1 MFTPK
6 EIENA
11 LITLFDLFDPEMIEM
26 LYENYGEEIEDI
38 SPKCL
43 AKEFADKADTV
54 YEYHAVS
61 SAGDGIDYH
70 GKKLFHQRAV
80 NLLSVLEK
88 IIETERMYLI
98 YSTELWLLKD
108 MTFAVVH
115 YLGTLVKGNDNADC
129 VTEYR
134 SHVGNIENEND
145 IFFEPEDLICE
156 LDDTCMF
163 AEILG
168 KAVIYEQ

>member
-1 MFTPK
+1 
-6 EIENA
+6 
-11 LITLFDLFDPEMIEM
+11 
-26 LYENYGEEIEDI
+26 
-38 SPKCL
+38 
-43 AKEFADKADTV
+43 
-54 YEYHAVS
+54 
-61 SAGDGIDYH
+61 
-70 GKKLFHQRAV
+70 
-80 NLLSVLEK
+80 
-88 IIETERMYLI
+88 
-98 YSTELWLLKD
+98 

-163 AEILG
+163 GEILG